1 MGKEIDLLSR
11 YPKTERNLNERIQQ
25 KTESVRRVARE
36 FGFEYFD
43 GDRNHGYGGFSYDA
57 KYWSGVVQDII
68 AEYGLESDSR
78 VLDVGCAK
86 GFFLFDLK
94 NALPGIEISGIDISS
109 YAINS
114 ALPEIKSFL
123 TVGSASNLPYPD
135 NYFDFVISVNT
146 IHNLDLNDCK
156 KALTEIERV
165 SKGFSFVTVDAYRN
179 EEEKRRMEAW
189 NLTALSMMSDSEW
202 KMFFKDAGY
211 TGDYF
216 WFIP

>member
-11 YPKTERNLNERIQQ
+11 YPKTKRNLKERIQQ

-43 GDRNHGYGGFSYDA
+43 GDRNHGYGGFFYDA

-68 AEYGLESDSR
+68 TEYGLDSDSR

-114 ALPEIKSFL
+114 ALPEIKSCL

-189 NLTALSMMSDSEW
+189 NLTALTMMSDSEW
-202 KMFFKDAGY
+202 KVFFKDAGY
-211 TGDYF
+211 TGDYY